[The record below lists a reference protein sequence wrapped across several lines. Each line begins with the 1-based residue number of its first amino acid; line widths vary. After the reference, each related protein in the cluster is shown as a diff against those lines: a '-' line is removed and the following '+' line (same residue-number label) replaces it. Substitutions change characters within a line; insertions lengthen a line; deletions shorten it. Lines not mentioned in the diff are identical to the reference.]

1 MSNYDHLADRRCDS
15 THSELKPRYER
26 VLLGFCRCPNTA
38 STMATLA
45 KTLARTGIRPTLLC
59 NDVGARGVGD
69 ADAIDVVVRP
79 DARALAA
86 DLDAIRP
93 QLIILWSGA
102 SQIDIEVCRLAAER
116 NTPVRFVEL
125 GWFPQSQ
132 TVYFDYEGTNA
143 RSSIRK
149 LDLTERRVDD
159 RLDGWLHAYR
169 SERAAPRPDIDSDY
183 IFVPLQ
189 DIRDVNISLAS
200 PYQSMDA
207 FVTAL
212 AARFPQRHFV
222 VRPHPHFS
230 DVWLTP
236 QSNVSVRRDLSIHPW
251 LQHATAVVGINSTA
265 LLEALC
271 ADKSTHSV
279 GVSISTGRDVMYEF
293 DGVDSMTIHD
303 EIDEARAERTRRF
316 LSELIFTRQTQ
327 KADLALAERLPDIYG
342 LSDLF
347 ESQAPTKP
355 HSQRHAAVSM

>member
-1 MSNYDHLADRRCDS
+1 M
-15 THSELKPRYER
+15 T
-26 VLLGFCRCPNTA
+26 
-38 STMATLA
+38 TLA
-45 KTLARTGIRPTLLC
+45 NTLARTGITTTLLC
-59 NDVGARGVGD
+59 NEVGARGVVG
-69 ADAIDVVVRP
+69 ADEIDLIVRP
-79 DARALAA
+79 DARALSA

-93 QLIILWSGA
+93 QFIILWSGA
-102 SQIDIEVCRLAAER
+102 TQIDIEVSRLAAER

-149 LDLTERRVDD
+149 LDLTQCHVDA
-159 RLDGWLHAYR
+159 RLDDWLHAYR
-169 SERAAPRPDIDSDY
+169 TQRAAPRPDIDSDY

-212 AARFPQRHFV
+212 AMRFPQRHFV

-236 QSNVSVRRDLSIHPW
+236 QPNVSVRRDLSIHPW

-271 ADKSTHSV
+271 AGKPTHSV
-279 GVSISTGRDVMYEF
+279 GVGISTGLDVMYEF
-293 DGVDSMTIHD
+293 DGVDSMTLHD
-303 EIDEARAERTRRF
+303 DIDEARAERMRRF

-327 KADLALAERLPDIYG
+327 KANLAIAERLPDIYG
-342 LSDLF
+342 LADLF
-347 ESQAPTKP
+347 EPQTPTKP
-355 HSQRHAAVSM
+355 HSQRHAALSI